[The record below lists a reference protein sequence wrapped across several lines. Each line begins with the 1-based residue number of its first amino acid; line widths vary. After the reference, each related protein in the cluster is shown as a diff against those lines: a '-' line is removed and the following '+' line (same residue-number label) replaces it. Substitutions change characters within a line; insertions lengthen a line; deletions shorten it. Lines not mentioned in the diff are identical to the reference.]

1 MENAWK
7 PGEYAVYDASPV
19 SVSGTGFVAD
29 AGGGMWIFAVAAA
42 IFILFSVFD
51 AYAGS

>member
-1 MENAWK
+1 MENVWK
-7 PGEYAVYDASPV
+7 PGEYAVYDSSPAA
-19 SVSGTGFVAD
+19 SGTGFVAD